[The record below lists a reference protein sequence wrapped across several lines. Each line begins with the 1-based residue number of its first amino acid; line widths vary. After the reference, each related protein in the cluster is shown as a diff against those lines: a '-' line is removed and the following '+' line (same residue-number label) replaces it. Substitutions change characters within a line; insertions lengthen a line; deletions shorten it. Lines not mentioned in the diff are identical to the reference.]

1 MDPLPRGLFG
11 LKRRQLFAL
20 FLLVGSILIVV
31 GVTVFTL
38 RITREMDDQSRL
50 ITELFSGMA
59 SRLILS
65 ESPGEARQVVE
76 LINEIGIPIIITDNS
91 GLPILWN
98 PGVTGIP
105 LWDDLADL
113 RAQDPENPTD
123 PRVERALAMAAEF
136 DRNARPFA
144 IFDAEGR
151 RLGTLHHGP
160 STLTQQMRI
169 MPYLELAIMV
179 LFFLAIIWGLQ
190 VKKEND
196 QNHLFAGMAKETAHQ
211 MGTPLTSIMG
221 WLALLRDRLPADPT
235 LVELEQ
241 DIERLNRVSNR
252 FGQIGS
258 QPLLSDHDLTA
269 VVDDT
274 ISYFRRRLP
283 HLGGRVDLRVEGR
296 ATQPVAFNADL
307 LAWVLENLIKNG
319 VDALVDGQGEVT
331 VELADLEDGGVG
343 IRVRDT
349 GRGIKPSH
357 RVKIFEPGFS
367 TKARGWGMG
376 LALVKRIVTQYHGG
390 RIRLESAGQHGTTF
404 AITLPGKE

>member
-1 MDPLPRGLFG
+1 
-11 LKRRQLFAL
+11 
-20 FLLVGSILIVV
+20 
-31 GVTVFTL
+31 
-38 RITREMDDQSRL
+38 
-50 ITELFSGMA
+50 
-59 SRLILS
+59 
-65 ESPGEARQVVE
+65 
-76 LINEIGIPIIITDNS
+76 
-91 GLPILWN
+91 
-98 PGVTGIP
+98 
-105 LWDDLADL
+105 
-113 RAQDPENPTD
+113 
-123 PRVERALAMAAEF
+123 
-136 DRNARPFA
+136 
-144 IFDAEGR
+144 
-151 RLGTLHHGP
+151 
-160 STLTQQMRI
+160 
-169 MPYLELAIMV
+169 
-179 LFFLAIIWGLQ
+179 
-190 VKKEND
+190 
-196 QNHLFAGMAKETAHQ
+196 MAKETAHQ

-235 LVELEQ
+235 LTELEQ

-258 QPLLSDHDLTA
+258 QPLLGDHDLTA
-269 VVDDT
+269 VVDET

-283 HLGGRVDLRVEGR
+283 HLGGRVELRVEGR
-296 ATQPVAFNADL
+296 TTQPVAFNADL

-331 VELADLEDGGVG
+331 VELSDLEDGGVC

-390 RIRLESAGQHGTTF
+390 RIRLESTGQHGTTF